1 MKKHTYDDFWLG
13 KDMENM
19 GHMFEYCDK
28 FSREVYHKK
37 YFYKLKFIKNFM
49 KSNIRKE
56 MEDNHPRLLSQ
67 SARDSFIKYIEV
79 DCDGNIEQYI
89 DKQASSK
96 EDYVDHQLYWVGW
109 AYAYIHHN
117 ADIPFAELIEKIPI
131 ETMLDWYYAGH
142 EMNISVFYERVK
154 ESL

>member
-56 MEDNHPRLLSQ
+56 M
-67 SARDSFIKYIEV
+67 
-79 DCDGNIEQYI
+79 
-89 DKQASSK
+89 
-96 EDYVDHQLYWVGW
+96 
-109 AYAYIHHN
+109 
-117 ADIPFAELIEKIPI
+117 
-131 ETMLDWYYAGH
+131 
-142 EMNISVFYERVK
+142 
-154 ESL
+154 